1 MLYFIVNELS
11 GKGKG
16 KDTAQKIRAILEEK
30 RIPYDMRATEYKAH
44 ATELAAELSR
54 QPDCTGIVAV
64 GGDGTFNEVL
74 NGMDLSLPLGLISSG
89 SGNDFM
95 RVLAPGKTLEEQL
108 DPILKGETRN
118 IDYLTVND
126 KRSLNVAGTGFD
138 VDILIRQEK
147 FKKVLSGSFSYFASL
162 LVTLLSLKFRRFTL
176 NVDGKELSED
186 GVLLAMSNGR
196 YFGGGLPVS
205 PESQINDGVMD
216 VLLIKKMPWY
226 KIPGVLGKF
235 LKGRIGEAADYAVI
249 YHGARVTG
257 SVTPAV
263 AIQLDGELH
272 EMPEFTCELHPAE
285 LTVFA

>member
-1 MLYFIVNELS
+1 MLYFVVNELS

-16 KDTAQKIRAILEEK
+16 KETAQKIRTILEEK
-30 RIPYDMRATEYKAH
+30 QIPYDMRVTEYKAH
-44 ATELAAELSR
+44 AVKLAEELSR
-54 QPDCTGIVAV
+54 QPDCTGLIAV

-74 NGMDLSLPLGLISSG
+74 NGMDLAVPLGLISSG

-95 RVLAPGKTLEEQL
+95 RVLAPDKTPEEQL
-108 DPILKGETRN
+108 APILAGQTRT

-176 NVDGKELSED
+176 NIDGKELSED

-216 VLLIKKMPWY
+216 VLLIKKLPWY

-235 LKGRIGEAADYAVI
+235 LKGRISEAADYALI
-249 YHGARVTG
+249 YHGVRVTG
-257 SVTPAV
+257 SVSPAV
-263 AIQLDGELH
+263 AIQLDGELF
-272 EMPEFTCELHPAE
+272 EMPAFACELHPAG